1 MKLSSIFRLY
11 KSYYPSASPCRVTIS
26 ATGGLV
32 RVSDTRRS
40 FRLNLL
46 SLQTLGDIPVRG
58 NAEYN
63 AAVGEFA
70 ADNRRELFMLRE
82 ARCLYGI
89 VYAENLE
96 CDLRLMSLTSQN
108 ATLPQ
113 CGCVRMKLTYLF
125 ALADELTHTRYS
137 QDSVTIE
144 RGGNAIITAGTFE
157 NRCAIKVEAG
167 GKVSMARKGEKQAKP
182 ADSGTASR
190 YARLFWRDNAEWFA
204 NFAAGREDLL

>member
-11 KSYYPSASPCRVTIS
+11 KSYYPSASAYRVTIS
-26 ATGGLV
+26 ATGGLI
-32 RVSDTRRS
+32 RVSDFRHS
-40 FRLNLL
+40 FRLNLF
-46 SLQTLGDIPVRG
+46 SLQTLGDIPLRD
-58 NAEYN
+58 NAEHN
-63 AAVGEFA
+63 AAVSEFA

-89 VYAENLE
+89 VYAENLG
-96 CDLRLMSLTSQN
+96 CDLKLMSLTSQN

-113 CGCVRMKLTYLF
+113 CGWERLKLTYLL

-137 QDSVTIE
+137 QDSITLE
-144 RGGNAIITAGTFE
+144 RGGNAIITAGTFD

-167 GKVSMARKGEKQAKP
+167 GKVSIARKGEKQAKP

>member
-11 KSYYPSASPCRVTIS
+11 KSCYPSASAFRVTIS

-32 RVSDTRRS
+32 RVSDFRHS
-40 FRLNLL
+40 FRLNLF
-46 SLQTLGDIPVRG
+46 SLQTPGNVPMGG

-63 AAVGEFA
+63 AAVSEFA
-70 ADNRRELFMLRE
+70 TDNRRELFMLRE

-89 VYAENLE
+89 MYAENLG
-96 CDLRLMSLTSQN
+96 CDLKLMSLTSQN

-113 CGCVRMKLTYLF
+113 CGCERLKLTYLL
-125 ALADELTHTRYS
+125 ALADALANTRYS
-137 QDSVTIE
+137 QDSITLE
-144 RGGNAIITAGTFE
+144 RGGNAIITAGTFDD
-157 NRCAIKVEAG
+157 RCAIKVEAD
-167 GKVSMARKGEKQAKP
+167 GKVSIARKGDKQATP
-182 ADSGTASR
+182 AKSDTASR